1 MAQLTARDPVGL
13 GLPSVWALRLI
24 RRLLSWD
31 PSDRPTA
38 EEALGHA
45 FFRDG
50 EGDGNDGGDGA
61 AANGVDDDDDDDDGS
76 DVLGRGYLCQSDARE
91 FEFVRECT
99 KHCAS
104 VCKM

>member
-1 MAQLTARDPVGL
+1 MRVGI
-13 GLPSVWALRLI
+13 GLVGVVVTR
-24 RRLLSWD
+24 
-31 PSDRPTA
+31 
-38 EEALGHA
+38 
-45 FFRDG
+45 
-50 EGDGNDGGDGA
+50 GGDGA
-61 AANGVDDDDDDDDGS
+61 AANGVDDDDDGS